1 MSFLQNNSKL
11 FLYKEVAPSR
21 TKAMKYSRTFQGSRD
36 KDPTRHLYFRW
47 PPAGAHSLEKVPGHS
62 ESQTVTVWSQI
73 PFFKSV
79 YDREV
84 PKLSWLMAPL
94 VP

>member
-11 FLYKEVAPSR
+11 FLYKEVGPSR

-36 KDPTRHLYFRW
+36 KDPTRHLHLRW
-47 PPAGAHSLEKVPGHS
+47 PPAGAHSLEKAPGHS
-62 ESQTVTVWSQI
+62 ESQTVTVRSQI
-73 PFFKSV
+73 HFFESV
-79 YDREV
+79 CDREV
-84 PKLSWLMAPL
+84 PKLPWSVAPL